1 MPLTIFKDTGCSALD
16 ISEEDRCEGAHR
28 KKNEAENLNL
38 LRGRRK
44 EVCDGLI

>member
-16 ISEEDRCEGAHR
+16 ISEKDWCESAHW

-38 LRGRRK
+38 LRRRRK
-44 EVCDGLI
+44 KVSDGSI